1 MPLIRLAAILAALLP
16 ATVHAYGYAFSE
28 NFIVSTPDSV
38 SRTTDQELAK
48 QVLHRAEAFRREIAL
63 QWLGAE
69 LPKGAGQTSI
79 SVVLSASEDSGL
91 TWAKDRPDRTLHSV
105 YLRTSTENAVACTLH
120 HEIVH
125 VVLATFAPYPNRLP
139 SWLEEGIASRYD
151 DDTRRAARE
160 QMRRTWV
167 RSGQI
172 PRLAELLENPD
183 ILSVD
188 ESAYASATSLVS
200 FLLTKGNERTLLRFA
215 ADGQRYGWEAALRAH
230 YRINGHAELQTQ
242 WQAWLVRNFHLG

>member
-1 MPLIRLAAILAALLP
+1 MPLIRLTAILAALLP
-16 ATVHAYGYAFSE
+16 AAVHAHGFTHSE
-28 NFIVSTPDSV
+28 NFVVSTPDNV
-38 SRTTDQELAK
+38 SRATDQKLAE
-48 QVLHRAEAFRREIAL
+48 QVLHRAETFRREIAL

-69 LPKGAGQTSI
+69 LPNGAGQTSI
-79 SVVLSASEDSGL
+79 SVVLSPNEDSGL
-91 TWAKDRPDRTLHSV
+91 TWAKDHPDRTLHSV
-105 YLRTSTENAVACTLH
+105 YLRTTAENSVGCTLH

-125 VVLATFAPYPNRLP
+125 VVLATFAPHPNRLP

-167 RSGQI
+167 SSGQI
-172 PRLAELLENPD
+172 PRLVELLENPD

-215 ADGQRYGWEAALRAH
+215 ADGQRYGWEASLRAH

-242 WQAWLVRNFHLG
+242 WQAWLARNVHLG